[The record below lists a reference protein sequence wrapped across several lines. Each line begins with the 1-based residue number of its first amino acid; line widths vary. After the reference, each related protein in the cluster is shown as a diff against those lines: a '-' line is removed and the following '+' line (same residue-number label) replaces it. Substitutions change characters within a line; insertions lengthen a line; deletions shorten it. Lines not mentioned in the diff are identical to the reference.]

1 MSYAEVRLR
10 RKFCTAQQ
18 TVWKGEKKRQEK
30 MTGFYQSLQKWFLT
44 ALSDPGRVKEEE
56 NA

>member
-1 MSYAEVRLR
+1 MESLE
-10 RKFCTAQQ
+10 
-18 TVWKGEKKRQEK
+18 GEKKRQEK